1 MTPSRWSTILRR
13 VTTEGP
19 YIDERMSVLVLTIV
33 VVAGISAV
41 AYAGKSVASIS
52 LAPLYFLPLA
62 LSALVHP
69 LRISLALS
77 IVCLVLHDFVGPI
90 RDLGTRHLTKDATT
104 LLGYVFVVIVVNQLG
119 TQRQR
124 LADLAARER
133 DELALPIYLPAE
145 VQQSILPRS
154 VPTVPG
160 FDCAARMYPAK
171 TVAGDYYGFIDL
183 PAGEI
188 AVVIADVSGKG
199 VAAGLLMPS
208 IEVALR
214 MDAARSP
221 STSDL
226 LQTFNNAVCR
236 ITSERRFISMFYG
249 KLSPQSHSLEYTNA
263 GHNPPL
269 VIRAGT
275 DPSPLDKGG
284 PVLGVL
290 PNSRYESAKIRGCD
304 CGRVVGKQQWFRGQR
319 DLSFRNRAG
328 VGLERRR
335 LDETPVSLM
344 LGEQR
349 FDFAAQVLITV
360 AGFFKHGSATTRFG
374 LQNLVKDVLDF
385 IPAFRLHLLCHS
397 FRAGARLLQASSPD
411 HRFRRDLQ
419 NFGGFFHV
427 EAAKRSASR
436 QLGSCARPASPGE

>member
-1 MTPSRWSTILRR
+1 MMPSRWSTVLRR

-41 AYAGKSVASIS
+41 AFADKSVASFS

-104 LLGYVFVVIVVNQLG
+104 LLGYVFVVVVVNQLG

-133 DELALPIYLPAE
+133 DELASEIHLAAE

-154 VPTVPG
+154 VPMVPG

-171 TVAGDYYGFIDL
+171 TVAGDYYGFIEL

-214 MDAARSP
+214 LDAPRFP
-221 STSDL
+221 RTSDL
-226 LQTFNNAVCR
+226 LHTFNNVVCQV
-236 ITSERRFISMFYG
+236 TGGHRFISLFYG
-249 KLSPQSHSLEYTNA
+249 KLCAQSRSLEYTNA

-269 VIRAGT
+269 LLRAGT
-275 DPSPLDKGG
+275 DPNTLDKGG

-290 PNSRYESAKIRGCD
+290 PNSDYESDTIDLRQGDVLVLYTDGAVEAENSAGEQYSATRLAKIVSAYPEQSANELVETIYRSIT
-304 CGRVVGKQQWFRGQR
+304 KFRG
-319 DLSFRNRAG
+319 
-328 VGLERRR
+328 
-335 LDETPVSLM
+335 T
-344 LGEQR
+344 
-349 FDFAAQVLITV
+349 
-360 AGFFKHGSATTRFG
+360 
-374 LQNLVKDVLDF
+374 
-385 IPAFRLHLLCHS
+385 
-397 FRAGARLLQASSPD
+397 RLLAD
-411 HRFRRDLQ
+411 DLTL
-419 NFGGFFHV
+419 V
-427 EAAKRSASR
+427 VLKT
-436 QLGSCARPASPGE
+436 C

>member
-1 MTPSRWSTILRR
+1 
-13 VTTEGP
+13 
-19 YIDERMSVLVLTIV
+19 MSVLVLTIV

-41 AYAGKSVASIS
+41 AFADKSVASFS

-104 LLGYVFVVIVVNQLG
+104 ILGYVFVVVVNQLG

-133 DELALPIYLPAE
+133 DELASEIHLAAE
-145 VQQSILPRS
+145 IQQSILPRS

-171 TVAGDYYGFIDL
+171 TVARDYYGFIEL

-188 AVVIADVSGKG
+188 AVVIANVSGNG

-214 MDAARSP
+214 RDAARSP

-226 LQTFNNAVCR
+226 LQTFNNVVCR
-236 ITSERRFISMFYG
+236 S
-249 KLSPQSHSLEYTNA
+249 
-263 GHNPPL
+263 
-269 VIRAGT
+269 
-275 DPSPLDKGG
+275 
-284 PVLGVL
+284 
-290 PNSRYESAKIRGCD
+290 
-304 CGRVVGKQQWFRGQR
+304 
-319 DLSFRNRAG
+319 
-328 VGLERRR
+328 
-335 LDETPVSLM
+335 
-344 LGEQR
+344 
-349 FDFAAQVLITV
+349 
-360 AGFFKHGSATTRFG
+360 
-374 LQNLVKDVLDF
+374 
-385 IPAFRLHLLCHS
+385 
-397 FRAGARLLQASSPD
+397 RAGAGLFRCFMESSPLSRILWNIPMPD
-411 HRFRRDLQ
+411 TTR
-419 NFGGFFHV
+419 
-427 EAAKRSASR
+427 R
-436 QLGSCARPASPGE
+436 QLNQPVPNMPRDGAIVRTAMSLGTKGSILSRLAK

>member
-19 YIDERMSVLVLTIV
+19 YINERMSVLVLTIV

-41 AYAGKSVASIS
+41 AFADKSVASFS

-90 RDLGTRHLTKDATT
+90 RDLGTPHLTKDATT
-104 LLGYVFVVIVVNQLG
+104 LLGYVFVVVVVNQLG

-133 DELALPIYLPAE
+133 DELASEIHLAAE

-171 TVAGDYYGFIDL
+171 TVAGDYYGFIEL

-226 LQTFNNAVCR
+226 LQTFNNVVCR
-236 ITSERRFISMFYG
+236 ITRW
-249 KLSPQSHSLEYTNA
+249 
-263 GHNPPL
+263 
-269 VIRAGT
+269 V
-275 DPSPLDKGG
+275 
-284 PVLGVL
+284 PVH
-290 PNSRYESAKIRGCD
+290 
-304 CGRVVGKQQWFRGQR
+304 F
-319 DLSFRNRAG
+319 
-328 VGLERRR
+328 
-335 LDETPVSLM
+335 
-344 LGEQR
+344 
-349 FDFAAQVLITV
+349 
-360 AGFFKHGSATTRFG
+360 
-374 LQNLVKDVLDF
+374 DVL
-385 IPAFRLHLLCHS
+385 
-397 FRAGARLLQASSPD
+397 
-411 HRFRRDLQ
+411 
-419 NFGGFFHV
+419 
-427 EAAKRSASR
+427 
-436 QLGSCARPASPGE
+436 

>member
-19 YIDERMSVLVLTIV
+19 YINERMSVLVLTIV

-41 AYAGKSVASIS
+41 AFADKSVASFS

-90 RDLGTRHLTKDATT
+90 RDLGTRHLTKEATT
-104 LLGYVFVVIVVNQLG
+104 LLGYVFVVVVVNQLG

-133 DELALPIYLPAE
+133 DELASEIHLAAE

-154 VPTVPG
+154 VPAVPG

-171 TVAGDYYGFIDL
+171 TVARDYYGFIEL

-221 STSDL
+221 SASDL
-226 LQTFNNAVCR
+226 LQTFNNVVCR
-236 ITSERRFISMFYG
+236 ITSGRRFISMFYG

-263 GHNPPL
+263 GHNPPATEPACAEHATRWRHCSDCNESWDEGLHL
-269 VIRAGT
+269 VTPGEVANY
-275 DPSPLDKGG
+275 
-284 PVLGVL
+284 PVRST
-290 PNSRYESAKIRGCD
+290 NCA
-304 CGRVVGKQQWFRGQR
+304 RVTGKP
-319 DLSFRNRAG
+319 
-328 VGLERRR
+328 E
-335 LDETPVSLM
+335 
-344 LGEQR
+344 
-349 FDFAAQVLITV
+349 ITV
-360 AGFFKHGSATTRFG
+360 GRKSNNRIWPESK
-374 LQNLVKDVLDF
+374 L
-385 IPAFRLHLLCHS
+385 
-397 FRAGARLLQASSPD
+397 
-411 HRFRRDLQ
+411 
-419 NFGGFFHV
+419 
-427 EAAKRSASR
+427 SR
-436 QLGSCARPASPGE
+436 VWFE